1 MNRLNSTLV
10 RPKLMS
16 SPILMPVALSSL
28 RSCASS
34 AVWYS
39 LATLSSPMTLS
50 STSRWASYSPTHSL
64 VRHLDLTLPLSLQ
77 PPGNQLD
84 LHRLLIDLLQEPVP
98 QNRMHLERGPH
109 DLLGNLAML
118 QRHDS

>member
-16 SPILMPVALSSL
+16 SPILIPVALSSL

-39 LATLSSPMTLS
+39 LATLSSRMTLS
-50 STSRWASYSPTHSL
+50 ATSKSAWYSPTTTPLYDTLVSRSL
-64 VRHLDLTLPLSLQ
+64 SAFNPRGD
-77 PPGNQLD
+77 QLD
-84 LHRLLIDLLQEPVP
+84 LHRPLIDLFQEPVP

-109 DLLGNLAML
+109 NL
-118 QRHDS
+118 